1 MPATLETVVAF
12 LIKLNYNSLTMT
24 DRIFEIG
31 GAGLESTDQKVRKL
45 MDNLV
50 NSEVPGYKK
59 SEAAVRGFP
68 LELEAASQR
77 LSAIKPQVEGSFY
90 SNIQGAL
97 IKTDGKLDLAL
108 GSEGFFVIAGPWG
121 EGFTRDGRFQLD
133 RDGRLLTVAGNF
145 PVLGQ
150 AGPIVVNP
158 GAEVE
163 FTQEGEIKVDGITV
177 DLIRV
182 VVPEVKSEL
191 ESLNGSVFKKKNVNT
206 VVQELEKPRV
216 IQGYIE
222 ASNVSVVDQMMEMIL
237 LERIYSLDSKIIS
250 TRDGNLSRA
259 LELGRPT
266 Q

>member
-1 MPATLETVVAF
+1 
-12 LIKLNYNSLTMT
+12 MT

-31 GAGLESTDQKVRKL
+31 GAGLESTDQRVRKL

-50 NSEVPGYKK
+50 NAEVPGYKK
-59 SEAAVRGFP
+59 SEAVVRGFP
-68 LELEAASQR
+68 LELETASQK
-77 LSAIKPQVEGSFY
+77 LSSIKPQVEGSFY

-108 GSEGFFVIAGPWG
+108 GGDGYFVIAGPWG

-133 RDGRLLTVAGNF
+133 RDGRLLTVSGNF
-145 PVLGQ
+145 PVLGRS
-150 AGPIVVNP
+150 GPIVVSP

-163 FTQEGEIKVDGITV
+163 FTQEGEIKVDGVTV
-177 DLIRV
+177 DSIRV
-182 VVPEVKSEL
+182 AMPEQKSGL
-191 ESLNGSVFKKKNVNT
+191 ESLNGSIFKKKDSYSVM
-206 VVQELEKPRV
+206 QEVEKPRL

-237 LERIYSLDSKIIS
+237 LEKTYSLDSKIVSI
-250 TRDGNLSRA
+250 RDGNLSRA
-259 LELGRPT
+259 LDLGRPT